1 VKNITVVYW
10 NSSEESVKTGI
21 SEDGVILFWG
31 SSGGDSTDRERGCS
45 GGYREGRSYSS
56 SNKLWGRLLGAVE

>member
-1 VKNITVVYW
+1 VKNITVIYW

-31 SSGGDSTDRERGCS
+31 CSGGDEAV
-45 GGYREGRSYSS
+45 
-56 SNKLWGRLLGAVE
+56 SNHPLFGEAMLMFWGRFSNRN